1 MIDII
6 KNTNKTIKKESER
19 INTIVKHL
27 ERQISQLQIS
37 KKNLITENINI
48 QTFFNNSEIEIE
60 NDSPDEKEEN
70 ELKPLVSDF
79 VEYTNDDMLKIKNWI
94 ITNKKKPTRI
104 NLTNILE
111 ITQYEVDKRG
121 TKMLNRNIKK
131 YLNEIKVK

>member
-1 MIDII
+1 
-6 KNTNKTIKKESER
+6 
-19 INTIVKHL
+19 
-27 ERQISQLQIS
+27 
-37 KKNLITENINI
+37 
-48 QTFFNNSEIEIE
+48 
-60 NDSPDEKEEN
+60 
-70 ELKPLVSDF
+70 
-79 VEYTNDDMLKIKNWI
+79 MLKIKNWI